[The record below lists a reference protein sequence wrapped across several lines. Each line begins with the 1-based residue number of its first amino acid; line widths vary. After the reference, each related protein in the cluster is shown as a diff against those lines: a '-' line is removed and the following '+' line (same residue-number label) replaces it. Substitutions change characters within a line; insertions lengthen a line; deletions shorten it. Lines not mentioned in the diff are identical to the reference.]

1 MASPICCGDSARW
14 SNHWVCAKSSDR
26 GLIVEK
32 NRQSSGISMTSGQ
45 FLETPLH
52 QWHVDNGGRMVEFA
66 GWSMPVQYASIVAEH
81 HHTRTKLGLFDV
93 SHMGRLFFSGH
104 DVDQYLDALSTRRI
118 VGVEP
123 GKVRYSL
130 ICNDDGT
137 ILDDV
142 LIYHLAA
149 GGSFAAGDE
158 QSDSFYMMVCN
169 ASNRAKINQW
179 FADHLPAQSNLQIDD
194 RTESTAMI
202 AVQGPEANNV
212 VASIASIDPAALSYY
227 CGTVCKVDGGDAIL
241 SRTGYTGE
249 DGCEMIVH
257 SAVAA
262 AVWQKLHDAAKFIGG
277 GATGLAARDTLRLE
291 AAMPLYGHELSEE
304 INAAQTELRF
314 AINLKGRSFAGRDA
328 IASAMAEKTLPV
340 RVGIELEGRRP
351 AREGCNIIAAD
362 PTNQEVQEVQ
372 EVIGHLTSGSLS
384 PTLGV
389 PIAMG
394 YIRPQYAVVGT
405 ELLIDIRGKS
415 VAAKVVE
422 LPFYKRKDH

>member
-1 MASPICCGDSARW
+1 
-14 SNHWVCAKSSDR
+14 
-26 GLIVEK
+26 
-32 NRQSSGISMTSGQ
+32 MTVGQ
-45 FLETPLH
+45 LLETPLH

-81 HHTRTKLGLFDV
+81 NHTRKKLGLFDV
-93 SHMGRLFFSGH
+93 SHMGRLFFRGSN
-104 DVDQYLDALSTRRI
+104 VDQFLDSLSTRRI
-118 VGVEP
+118 IGVAP

-130 ICNDDGT
+130 ICNDHGK

-149 GGSFAAGDE
+149 GESFGPGEAS
-158 QSDSFYMMVCN
+158 SDSFYMMVCN
-169 ASNRAKINQW
+169 ASNRSKIVEW
-179 FADHLPAQSNLQIDD
+179 LTDHVPTNSDIQIDD

-202 AVQGPEANNV
+202 AVQGPQANAD
-212 VASIASIDPAALSYY
+212 VAKFTSVNPETLAYY
-227 CGTVCKVDGGDAIL
+227 GGTVCKVNGSDAIV

-249 DGCEMIVH
+249 DGCEIIVPS
-257 SAVAA
+257 SAAA
-262 AVWQKLHDAAKFIGG
+262 AVWQKLHAQAKPIGG

-291 AAMPLYGHELSEE
+291 AAMPLYGHELNEE
-304 INAAQTELRF
+304 INAAQTDLRF
-314 AINLKGRSFAGRDA
+314 AINLKERSFAGRDA
-328 IASAMAEKTLPV
+328 IASALKDDRLPV

-351 AREGCNIIAAD
+351 AREGCNILSAD
-362 PTNQEVQEVQ
+362 STNQEVV
-372 EVIGHLTSGSLS
+372 GHLTSGTLS

-394 YIRPQYAVVGT
+394 YVVPQYSAAGT

-422 LPFYKRKDH
+422 LPFYKRSDR